1 MARRR
6 RVARATTETTADSA
20 STTAGSEQDPLI
32 IPIPGSPS
40 TPEED
45 TTMAFADGSAN
56 QGLAAELIGQS
67 MGQLSG
73 SSVVAQNNF
82 ITVNKALDYDFIE
95 GKRMIG
101 LEEAVGVRE
110 VSSKRVP
117 AGPSV
122 PA

>member
-1 MARRR
+1 
-6 RVARATTETTADSA
+6 
-20 STTAGSEQDPLI
+20 
-32 IPIPGSPS
+32 
-40 TPEED
+40 
-45 TTMAFADGSAN
+45 MAFADGTAN
-56 QGLAAELIGQS
+56 QGLAAELVGQS

-95 GKRMIG
+95 GKRMIT
-101 LEEAVGVRE
+101 LDEAVGVRE
-110 VSSKRVP
+110 VSSKSVP

>member
-1 MARRR
+1 
-6 RVARATTETTADSA
+6 
-20 STTAGSEQDPLI
+20 
-32 IPIPGSPS
+32 
-40 TPEED
+40 
-45 TTMAFADGSAN
+45 MAFADGTAN
-56 QGLAAELIGQS
+56 QGLAAELVGQS

-73 SSVVAQNNF
+73 SSVIAQNNF

-95 GKRMIG
+95 GKRMIT

-110 VSSKRVP
+110 VSSKSVP